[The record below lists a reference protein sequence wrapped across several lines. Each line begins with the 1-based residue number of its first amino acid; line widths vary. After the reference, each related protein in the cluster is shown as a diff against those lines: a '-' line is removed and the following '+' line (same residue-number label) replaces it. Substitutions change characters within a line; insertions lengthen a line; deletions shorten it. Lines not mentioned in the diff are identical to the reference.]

1 MEFDLCMRLGV
12 TVVEV
17 PDLDVTVAYV
27 PRHHV
32 ALVKAGLAAGE
43 RLSAADWV
51 LEEATKESWI
61 PRPTS

>member
-1 MEFDLCMRLGV
+1 MEFDLARRLGV

-17 PDLDVTVAYV
+17 PDLDVSVAYV

-32 ALVKAGLAAGE
+32 ALVKAGLDAHE
-43 RLSAADWV
+43 RSIAADWV
-51 LEEATKESWI
+51 LEEATRESWI